1 MTIAFI
7 LKDSNYKLSQF
18 NQEEIN
24 DLETSI
30 FLKQTAKS
38 SNYYVHCLVRN
49 KDIQL
54 KPEEVIRQLYLRL
67 LHQRYGYPFSQMQ
80 IE

>member
-1 MTIAFI
+1 MKLSFI

-24 DLETSI
+24 DLENSI

-38 SNYYVHCLVRN
+38 SNYYIN
-49 KDIQL
+49 SNEIYFFADINDL
-54 KPEEVIRQLYLRL
+54 
-67 LHQRYGYPFSQMQ
+67 
-80 IE
+80 IEI